1 MKNNKNN
8 NNLMPLSDII
18 DEESNQPLDSIMIA
32 APCSMSWEEMKGDE
46 RVRLCG
52 GCNKNVYNTSAMTA
66 SEVSKLLSKDGPLPC
81 LRIYRRADGTLVT
94 RDCPNGLKRVR
105 ASWQNLKR
113 LVAAA
118 WLALLGMNGA
128 STQVVSAQGISSQSN
143 EQTKVETEV
152 QTEVPADIAEKQGPV
167 TPPKE
172 MNFNQYKPHD
182 KTPLIIDEPLR
193 RERRTKSGASD
204 KAEFTA
210 LTEYKLALCAVKEN
224 EPAKADDYFRGA
236 IASLDKA
243 KHDSKFERE
252 VFTAYANFLKSRH
265 RDVAAKAI
273 MHKLELREKAA
284 GIYQSVDAGQ
294 RFGTVVGG
302 IPIMAGAKY
311 GLGVPLISKPLKP
324 GQKPDKLWTGRVRP
338 DSSKTGQ

>member
-1 MKNNKNN
+1 MKNNQ
-8 NNLMPLSDII
+8 SAQRDITE
-18 DEESNQPLDSIMIA
+18 DESNLLLDSIMIA
-32 APCSMSWEEMKGDE
+32 APCSMGWDEMQGDD

-81 LRIYRRADGTLVT
+81 LRIYRRADGTLIT

-105 ASWQNLKR
+105 AGWQNLKR
-113 LVAAA
+113 IIAAA
-118 WLALLGMNGA
+118 WLALFGMQGA
-128 STQVVSAQGISSQSN
+128 SPQLVSAQETSAQSD
-143 EQTKVETEV
+143 ERTKMQTEV
-152 QTEVPADIAEKQGPV
+152 QPEMTEEQGHV
-167 TPPKE
+167 TAPEDK
-172 MNFNQYKPHD
+172 FFQYEPND
-182 KTPLIIDEPLR
+182 KLPYTIDEPLR
-193 RERRTKSGASD
+193 RERRAKSGASE
-204 KAEFTA
+204 KVEFTA
-210 LTEYKLALCAVKEN
+210 LTEYKLALCAAKEN
-224 EPAKADDYFRGA
+224 KPAKADDYFRGA

-284 GIYQSVDAGQ
+284 GIYQSDDTGQ
-294 RFGTVVGG
+294 RLGTIVGG
-302 IPIMAGAKY
+302 IPMRAGAKY
-311 GLGVPLISKPLKP
+311 GLGVPLVSKPLRP